1 MKLPQI
7 NSCSQ
12 ESPKKPCGCR
22 KFRRNSDHGPE
33 MLHGLWQGV
42 SRSLSASVPFS
53 APPEHL
59 ISVPCAGVRRGLLA
73 RGGQYE
79 GDPLSPER
87 WGKENIGQPSW
98 GVFQAAQQ
106 AHFAPCAST
115 CVTLSTL
122 VQGHANP
129 ATLPAPALAPPKQT
143 PPFPSGW
150 QSFLLLEGKR
160 RTSSLALPAL
170 LLLVTQCSKRRQEP
184 RGWTDLLHPGRHTHA
199 RCPASPRACPQMRT
213 QEK

>member
-22 KFRRNSDHGPE
+22 KFRRNTDHDSE
-33 MLHGLWQGV
+33 MLRGLWQEL

-59 ISVPCAGVRRGLLA
+59 ISIPCAEVRRGLLA
-73 RGGQYE
+73 REGQCE

-87 WGKENIGQPSW
+87 RGKENNTGQPSW
-98 GVFQAAQQ
+98 GVFQAARQTR
-106 AHFAPCAST
+106 FAPCAST
-115 CVTLSTL
+115 CETPNTL
-122 VQGHANP
+122 VRGHANP

-160 RTSSLALPAL
+160 
-170 LLLVTQCSKRRQEP
+170 
-184 RGWTDLLHPGRHTHA
+184 
-199 RCPASPRACPQMRT
+199 
-213 QEK
+213 